1 MFDLL
6 DEIVE
11 GFYFNCQSCGRCC
24 RGKGEGYVF
33 IDENEIQRIS
43 EFLRIEIDDFRE
55 KFLEEI
61 DAEYRIFDDT
71 LQPTKRKVFLKSKVL
86 KQDEEDGICIFL
98 DTESNLCNIYEL
110 RPSQCK
116 SWPVWFSIMTNKA
129 NYLKTLEKCPGIHF
143 KGEKFIDNAEII
155 ENLKKEVEMD
165 QNFIKKN
172 KKND

>member
-6 DEIVE
+6 DEIE
-11 GFYFNCQSCGRCC
+11 DGFYFNCQSCGRCC

-61 DAEYRIFDDT
+61 EAEYRIFDNS
-71 LQPTKRKVFLKSKVL
+71 LQPTKRKVFLKSTVL

-98 DTESNLCNIYEL
+98 NTDSNLCKVYEL
-110 RPSQCK
+110 RPNQCK
-116 SWPVWFSIMTNKA
+116 SWPVWFSIMTNKVH
-129 NYLKTLEKCPGIHF
+129 YQKTLEKCPGIHF
-143 KGEKFIDNAEII
+143 KGEKFIDKTEII
-155 ENLKKEVEMD
+155 ESLQKEIELD
-165 QNFIKKN
+165 QIYIKKN
-172 KKND
+172 KMTC

>member
-6 DEIVE
+6 DEIVK

-43 EFLRIEIDDFRE
+43 EFLRIEIADFRKE
-55 KFLEEI
+55 FLEEI
-61 DAEYRIFDDT
+61 EAEYRVFDDS
-71 LQPTKRKVFLKSKVL
+71 LKPTKRKVILKTPVL

-98 DTESNLCNIYEL
+98 DNESNLCKIYEL

-116 SWPVWFSIMTNKA
+116 SWPIWFSVMTNKTT
-129 NYLKTLEKCPGIHF
+129 YQKTLDKCPGIHF
-143 KGEKFIDNAEII
+143 KGEKFISYAEII
-155 ENLKKEVEMD
+155 ETLKKEVEMD
-165 QNFIKKN
+165 QNFIEKN
-172 KKND
+172 KKN